1 MNNAIISSYMTRAC
15 GKYFN
20 HFPVRDKQEET
31 TSFYDVVT
39 EKSES
44 VVWQYAKKHPGEAAH
59 VKSQVQAGIDVRR
72 RNRVE
77 NVSTENMTMDEY
89 KSFITML
96 LNSIPFDSTRIY
108 DEEII
113 SISEKGWEQMKNDTD
128 YEAWVLGY
136 TVENRSVRNPFFGLP
151 GASGSFYVEKFGASI
166 EEHVGQSIGR
176 TGPGS
181 NTKSTKN
188 EKSWWDKRCERMTEV
203 IEERAEQAQKKA
215 KADSRLAY
223 EDYINNR
230 LAGQY
235 RLHNFLTEEVQE
247 GQNILNMPVFHST
260 DVAAFMAAAY
270 SNILNK
276 PGKSGKF

>member
-1 MNNAIISSYMTRAC
+1 MNNAIISSYMIRAY
-15 GKYFN
+15 GKYLN

-59 VKSQVQAGIDVRR
+59 VKSQVQAGMDVRR

-136 TVENRSVRNPFFGLP
+136 TVENRSVRNPFLDCQGHQEVFMWKSL
-151 GASGSFYVEKFGASI
+151 
-166 EEHVGQSIGR
+166 EHLLKNMWGR
-176 TGPGS
+176 ALAELVQAAIL
-181 NTKSTKN
+181 KVQRMKN
-188 EKSWWDKRCERMTEV
+188 HGG
-203 IEERAEQAQKKA
+203 
-215 KADSRLAY
+215 
-223 EDYINNR
+223 INAVR
-230 LAGQY
+230 G
-235 RLHNFLTEEVQE
+235 
-247 GQNILNMPVFHST
+247 
-260 DVAAFMAAAY
+260 
-270 SNILNK
+270 
-276 PGKSGKF
+276 